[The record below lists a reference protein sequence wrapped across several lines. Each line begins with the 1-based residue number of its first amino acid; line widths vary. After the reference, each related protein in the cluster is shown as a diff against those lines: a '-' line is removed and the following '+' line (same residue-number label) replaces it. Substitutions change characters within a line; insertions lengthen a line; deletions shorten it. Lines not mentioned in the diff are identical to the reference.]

1 MSRWRKRKEWR
12 NRLIAENVNT
22 VFLNLPGS
30 HRDMMRVA
38 EIIVAFVFCSTQRVD
53 SPLNGISDF
62 LSCDT
67 KAVIFNGFESESHGS
82 INNWRAWRKLHVKF
96 PENRVRPDPLEI
108 PFKVAQTF
116 NVRNELKD
124 AKKKPAT
131 GKPHVYFWRRYRS
144 AIFRNIVTSKFRCVV
159 SFPKKLFYIV
169 GLKLEQW
176 HFFSMCFQ
184 REEDASLSSCYFQL
198 VVCFRKPSW
207 KRLELDREIC
217 FSKTKHW
224 FLQRKPGTMLNFRKH
239 FKVYFY
245 VFILSL
251 PMD

>member
-1 MSRWRKRKEWR
+1 
-12 NRLIAENVNT
+12 
-22 VFLNLPGS
+22 
-30 HRDMMRVA
+30 MMRVA

-124 AKKKPAT
+124 AKKSLLQESHTFISDGGIA
-131 GKPHVYFWRRYRS
+131 VRFF
-144 AIFRNIVTSKFRCVV
+144 AI
-159 SFPKKLFYIV
+159 L
-169 GLKLEQW
+169 
-176 HFFSMCFQ
+176 
-184 REEDASLSSCYFQL
+184 
-198 VVCFRKPSW
+198 
-207 KRLELDREIC
+207 
-217 FSKTKHW
+217 
-224 FLQRKPGTMLNFRKH
+224 
-239 FKVYFY
+239 
-245 VFILSL
+245 
-251 PMD
+251 